1 MRSCSIRG
9 VIRHH
14 LAWLVL
20 ILWSWRVAA
29 AQDQQAPKTD
39 PVEDSL
45 SMGRMSSQAQ
55 RHSITTA
62 LGRLDLA
69 AQPRLDVRPPH

>member
-14 LAWLVL
+14 LAWLLLRINKHQKL
-20 ILWSWRVAA
+20 IQS
-29 AQDQQAPKTD
+29 K
-39 PVEDSL
+39 
-45 SMGRMSSQAQ
+45 MMSSQTQ